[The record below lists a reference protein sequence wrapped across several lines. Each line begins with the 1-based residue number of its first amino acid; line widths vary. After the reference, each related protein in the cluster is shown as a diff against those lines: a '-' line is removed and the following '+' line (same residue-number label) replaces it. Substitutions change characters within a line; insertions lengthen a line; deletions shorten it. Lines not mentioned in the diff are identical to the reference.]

1 MSPRR
6 ENLIHYF
13 QRNSCGKRTALIL
26 THNKLVFLLCP
37 KSKRVRQ
44 QSQAHSIVFIRIA
57 CSLAILYHKSKSS
70 QSQTPTFYV
79 AKQRFQKYVL
89 FKTSK
94 ENKILYYSIRERQ
107 CHKCEKVKL
116 ELLHTSQF
124 YDGQSRKVR
133 NCFRKNKTKTK
144 LHPNLKKNRQSNI
157 NFK

>member
-1 MSPRR
+1 MSPRL

-13 QRNSCGKRTALIL
+13 QRISCGKRTALIL

-79 AKQRFQKYVL
+79 AKQKFQKYAL

-94 ENKILYYSIRERQ
+94 ENKMLYYTIRE
-107 CHKCEKVKL
+107 KESVTNVKW
-116 ELLHTSQF
+116 
-124 YDGQSRKVR
+124 
-133 NCFRKNKTKTK
+133 
-144 LHPNLKKNRQSNI
+144 
-157 NFK
+157 

>member
-1 MSPRR
+1 MSPRL

-13 QRNSCGKRTALIL
+13 QRISCGKRTALIL

-57 CSLAILYHKSKSS
+57 CSLAILYYKSKSS

-94 ENKILYYSIRERQ
+94 EKKILYYSIRERQ

-133 NCFRKNKTKTK
+133 NCFRKNKIK
-144 LHPNLKKNRQSNI
+144 LRLSCTQT
-157 NFK
+157 

>member
-94 ENKILYYSIRERQ
+94 ENKMLYYTIREKESVTNVKRQ
-107 CHKCEKVKL
+107 NWSFFTRRNFMTGNQEKL
-116 ELLHTSQF
+116 EIAF
-124 YDGQSRKVR
+124 VR
-133 NCFRKNKTKTK
+133 IK
-144 LHPNLKKNRQSNI
+144 LRLSCTQT
-157 NFK
+157 